1 MDWGLPWPGP
11 ALAAQAENAGAQ
23 AFCAGE
29 FADLNAYVTSTEMAL
44 ATSQAKIG
52 PGIAYAFARSPFVHA
67 SAVRHLC
74 ALAPGRVFLGLGSGT
89 SRMNRDWFGVDA
101 AHPALRM
108 GGLIEAIRAFLQAEN
123 GERVRY
129 EGRFYSIN
137 AENRAPVFGRL
148 D

>member
-67 SAVRHLC
+67 SAVRHLST
-74 ALAPGRVFLGLGSGT
+74 LAPDRVFLGLGSEKSHRNCGLW
-89 SRMNRDWFGVDA
+89 SVD
-101 AHPALRM
+101 
-108 GGLIEAIRAFLQAEN
+108 
-123 GERVRY
+123 
-129 EGRFYSIN
+129 
-137 AENRAPVFGRL
+137 
-148 D
+148 